1 MPEAARTAD
10 ASAYAAEHLRGQN
23 SWTFLHASSFRSRL
37 GHMDQLHLDL
47 WWRGRNVAA
56 DAGTYRYNAPAPWDN
71 PLVTSRVHNCVTVD
85 GHESM
90 TRGGRFLV
98 LDWFPAD
105 AARSLATD
113 SSVLG
118 RITASHEGF
127 HRAGIGCQR
136 TVTLM
141 ERGRWLVQ
149 DDLRFIRPQPH
160 SIRLH
165 WLLLDGEWRLR
176 QRGMETHLGIKV
188 PGGLIGILITVSGP
202 MASEPRLT
210 LIRAGKLL
218 QGEGRAL
225 PYEGWISPTYG
236 RLAPALS
243 LALEVQ
249 ASHSFSF
256 TTEFTLPR

>member
-1 MPEAARTAD
+1 
-10 ASAYAAEHLRGQN
+10 
-23 SWTFLHASSFRSRL
+23 
-37 GHMDQLHLDL
+37 
-47 WWRGRNVAA
+47 
-56 DAGTYRYNAPAPWDN
+56 
-71 PLVTSRVHNCVTVD
+71 
-85 GHESM
+85 M
-90 TRGGRFLV
+90 TRGGRFVV

-105 AARSLATD
+105 AARSLAVD

-127 HRAGIGCQR
+127 SRVGIRCHRS
-136 TVTLM
+136 VTLT
-141 ERGRWLVQ
+141 EDGRWLVQ
-149 DDLRFIRPQPH
+149 DDVRFVRPQSH

-176 QRGMETHLGIKV
+176 QRGTETRLRIKV
-188 PGGLIGILITVSGP
+188 PGGSIGILITVSGP
-202 MASEPRLT
+202 MASAPRLT

-218 QGEGRAL
+218 EGEDHAL

-236 RLAPALS
+236 RLVPALS

-256 TTEFTLPR
+256 TTEFTLPG